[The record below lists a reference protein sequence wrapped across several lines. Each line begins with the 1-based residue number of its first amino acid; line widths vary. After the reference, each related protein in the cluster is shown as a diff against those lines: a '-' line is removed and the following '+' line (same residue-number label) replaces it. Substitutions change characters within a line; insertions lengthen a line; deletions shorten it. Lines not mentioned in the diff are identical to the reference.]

1 MRTGALTGS
10 RADHGLLATLRDLER
25 SGGEPPT
32 SRRVAEAVG
41 VPAEYSD
48 FIAHRLEEN
57 ERRGLVE
64 RDDSDHWALT
74 PRGATLATP
83 SADQAWT

>member
-1 MRTGALTGS
+1 MQMSGITGS
-10 RADHGLLATLRDLER
+10 RADHGLLGTLRDLER
-25 SGGEPPT
+25 DESKPPT

-48 FIAHRLEEN
+48 VIAHRLEEN

-64 RDDSDHWALT
+64 RSDSGRWTLT
-74 PRGATLATP
+74 PRGAALATP
-83 SADQAWT
+83 SADQTWT